1 MASAGASY
9 HPMGR
14 DAVSELAFPGGF
26 GSARATA
33 RAEAG
38 ARSRH
43 RTRGAREALIE
54 LYGEH
59 YAPLVRLAH
68 LVAHDPSIAEDLVH
82 EAFIKLYGSWHR
94 VRDHDRAPAY
104 LRTTL
109 VNLARGRARRHHVA
123 LRRRPAP
130 APDAASAEEGALGA
144 ENRRE
149 VVDCLRRLPTRQR
162 ECLVLRHYSDMTET
176 EIAATLGISVGSV
189 RTHIKRG
196 TAMLQRK
203 LGALR

>member
-1 MASAGASY
+1 MAHRDASY
-9 HPMGR
+9 PPMAR
-14 DAVSELAFPGGF
+14 DAVSDLPFLGR
-26 GSARATA
+26 GSARADA
-33 RAEAG
+33 GLRPKRRA
-38 ARSRH
+38 
-43 RTRGAREALIE
+43 RGAREALIE

-130 APDAASAEEGALGA
+130 PPDAASAEEGALGL

-149 VVDCLRRLPTRQR
+149 VIDCLRRLPARQR
-162 ECLVLRHYSDMTET
+162 EEDGPLDGAAPTDDQEPTGRDEQDLRPPPHEP
-176 EIAATLGISVGSV
+176 A
-189 RTHIKRG
+189 
-196 TAMLQRK
+196 
-203 LGALR
+203 GALVQGHAGHADQG

>member
-1 MASAGASY
+1 MASGGASY

-26 GSARATA
+26 GSARAAA
-33 RAEAG
+33 RAEGG

-43 RTRGAREALIE
+43 RT
-54 LYGEH
+54 
-59 YAPLVRLAH
+59 

-130 APDAASAEEGALGA
+130 APDAASAEEGAVGL

-149 VVDCLRRLPTRQR
+149 VVECLR
-162 ECLVLRHYSDMTET
+162 
-176 EIAATLGISVGSV
+176 
-189 RTHIKRG
+189 
-196 TAMLQRK
+196 
-203 LGALR
+203 

>member
-1 MASAGASY
+1 MASGGASY

-26 GSARATA
+26 GSARAAA
-33 RAEAG
+33 RAEGG

-59 YAPLVRLAH
+59 YGPLVRLAH

-82 EAFIKLYGSWHR
+82 EAVSKLYGSWHR
-94 VRDHDRAPAY
+94 VRNHDRAPAY

-109 VNLARGRARRHHVA
+109 VNLAR
-123 LRRRPAP
+123 
-130 APDAASAEEGALGA
+130 
-144 ENRRE
+144 
-149 VVDCLRRLPTRQR
+149 
-162 ECLVLRHYSDMTET
+162 
-176 EIAATLGISVGSV
+176 
-189 RTHIKRG
+189 
-196 TAMLQRK
+196 
-203 LGALR
+203 

>member
-1 MASAGASY
+1 
-9 HPMGR
+9 MGGEAIS
-14 DAVSELAFPGGF
+14 DLAFLRGVRTE
-26 GSARATA
+26 SATRGH
-33 RAEAG
+33 R
-38 ARSRH
+38 

-54 LYGEH
+54 LYGE
-59 YAPLVRLAH
+59 YYDPLVRLAH
-68 LVAHDPSIAEDLVH
+68 LVSHDPSIAEDLVH

-130 APDAASAEEGALGA
+130 AADAASAEEGAVGA

-149 VVDCLRRLPTRQR
+149 VVECLHGLPTRQR
-162 ECLVLRHYSDMTET
+162 ECLVLRHYADMSET
-176 EIAATLGISVGSV
+176 EIAKTLGISVGSV
-189 RTHIKRG
+189 RTHVKRG
-196 TAMLQRK
+196 MALLQRR
-203 LGALR
+203 LGPLR

>member
-1 MASAGASY
+1 MAHRDASY
-9 HPMGR
+9 PPMAR
-14 DAVSELAFPGGF
+14 DAVSDLPFLGR
-26 GSARATA
+26 GSARADA
-33 RAEAG
+33 GLLPKRRA
-38 ARSRH
+38 
-43 RTRGAREALIE
+43 RGAREALIE

-130 APDAASAEEGALGA
+130 PPDAASAEEGALGL

-149 VVDCLRRLPTRQR
+149 VIDCLRRLPARQR

-196 TAMLQRK
+196 TAMLQKR

>member
-1 MASAGASY
+1 
-9 HPMGR
+9 
-14 DAVSELAFPGGF
+14 EGGL
-26 GSARATA
+26 
-33 RAEAG
+33 
-38 ARSRH
+38 RSR
-43 RTRGAREALIE
+43 RRARGAREALIE

-109 VNLARGRARRHHVA
+109 VNLARGR
-123 LRRRPAP
+123 
-130 APDAASAEEGALGA
+130 
-144 ENRRE
+144 
-149 VVDCLRRLPTRQR
+149 

-189 RTHIKRG
+189 RTHIKR
-196 TAMLQRK
+196 
-203 LGALR
+203 